1 MQAAQGAVYHFAGFS
16 LNPGAGM
23 LRNGAGEV
31 VLRPKSFELLTF
43 LVRNA
48 GRIISKDEL
57 LNSVWNNRIVTEDS
71 LTQCV
76 HDIRRALA
84 DDEQKLVRTVP
95 RRGYLFPSEALD
107 VQPHRQSSLEATT
120 SDNAG
125 RPSIAVLP
133 FNNMSADPSQEF
145 FSDGITEDITTA
157 LCKLKGFFVIA
168 RNTMFTYK
176 AKSVDVRAVGR
187 ELDVRYLLEGSVRKA
202 GDRIRVTAQLIDVA
216 TGSHLWGDRYDRK
229 FDDIFAI
236 QDEITTSVVGR
247 IGPELFAAEH
257 ARARRKP
264 PENLDSWECTM
275 RALFLT
281 SRLSEEDSGEAL
293 TLLDRAIATDP
304 ANAQALGLKAWTLIW
319 RTAQGWHDRGRA
331 IAEAASLSTRAFDAD
346 ETEPWAWMGRGIEE
360 VLMRRTAPA
369 AAAFT
374 RAVELNPNFALAYGM
389 LGLAHAFA
397 GEVDRAITF
406 IDQASRL
413 SPRELFHG
421 AFAQQYA
428 FAHFAAGSYALSLE
442 CAKRAHQLR
451 PGHAYPLLIAASCAG
466 HLGDSVSAATL
477 LATLKAVAPAI
488 SADWVEA
495 NAPFVHAEDRRR
507 LIAGLAC
514 VDFA

>member
-1 MQAAQGAVYHFAGFS
+1 MQAVQGSVYRFAGFS
-16 LNPGAGM
+16 LDPGAGM
-23 LRNGAGEV
+23 LRKGGREI
-31 VLRPKSFELLTF
+31 VLRPKSLELLTF
-43 LVRNA
+43 LLRNT
-48 GRIISKDEL
+48 GRVISKDEL
-57 LNSVWNNRIVTEDS
+57 LGSVWNDRIVTEDS

-84 DDEQKLVRTVP
+84 DDEQNLVRTVP
-95 RRGYLFPSEALD
+95 RRGYLFPSEALED
-107 VQPHRQSSLEATT
+107 QMHGPAFLETT
-120 SDNAG
+120 ASGDAG

-176 AKSVDVRAVGR
+176 AKSVYVRAVGR

-236 QDEITTSVVGR
+236 QDEITASVVGR

-264 PENLDSWECTM
+264 PENLDSWECTL

-293 TLLDRAIATDP
+293 TLLDRAIATNP

-319 RTAQGWHDRGRA
+319 RTAQGWHDRDRA
-331 IAEAASLSTRAFDAD
+331 IEEAASLSARALDAD
-346 ETEPWAWMGRGIEE
+346 ETEPWAWMGRGMED

-369 AAAFT
+369 AAAFA
-374 RAVELNPNFALAYGM
+374 RAVDLNPNFAMAYGM

-397 GEVDRAITF
+397 GEADHAITF

-466 HLGDSVSAATL
+466 HLGDSESAAAL
-477 LATLKAVAPAI
+477 LATLKSVAPAI
-488 SADWVEA
+488 SADWVEV
-495 NAPFVHAEDRRR
+495 NAPFVRAEDRRR

-514 VDFA
+514 VDFS